1 MEVDLRIRKS
11 KHHLRK
17 SLITLLHSNTFEKIN
32 ISMICKEAN
41 VSRVTFYNYYMSKI
55 ELAED
60 IVNLVVSSIIKRTKQ
75 ELHSNEFTVEYSKL
89 LMNNLIEE
97 SYNYK
102 MIVPKLNAS
111 GNVSLYRVV
120 DKLFEKRL
128 REVIAFNLSECD
140 IHLSSHVLTSLIVGG
155 MSKVVIDWIRRPG
168 ELGKEELKVNFA
180 NIIDKFTAFYKQEC
194 INCQKTDLCN
204 KFMDEKAEAK

>member
-17 SLITLLHSNTFEKIN
+17 SLITLLHTNTFDKIN

-75 ELHSNEFTVEYSKL
+75 ELHSNEFTVEYAKL

-102 MIVPKLNAS
+102 MIIPKLNSS

-128 REVIAFNLSECD
+128 REVITFNLSECD
-140 IHLSSHVLTSLIVGG
+140 INLSSHVLTSLVVGG
-155 MSKVVIDWIRRPG
+155 MSKVVIDWIARPG
-168 ELGKEELKVNFA
+168 DLGKDELKVNFS

-194 INCQKTDLCN
+194 INCQNKDIYNEFMAGKT
-204 KFMDEKAEAK
+204 E